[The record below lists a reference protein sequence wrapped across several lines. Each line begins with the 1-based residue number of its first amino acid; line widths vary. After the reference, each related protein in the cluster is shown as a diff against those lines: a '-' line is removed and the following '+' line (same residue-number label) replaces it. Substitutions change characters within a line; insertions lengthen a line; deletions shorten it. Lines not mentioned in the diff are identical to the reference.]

1 MADRFVRGRRFE
13 ATTAPAHRF
22 SDSHCTDALP
32 APPANQESCALQDNL
47 FHHHRHGSGWLHSRL
62 GDGVAGAAA
71 NCAHHAVTI
80 PSVRD
85 STGKAPDFGRAPSV
99 LLVDEHALVR
109 AGLRSLI
116 DTIPGLNVVA
126 EASEMSDAIELAHA
140 HQPDA
145 ILVSAAAWANGG
157 ADLGPRLRRELPT
170 SCVLV
175 IGGEPVAGGS
185 AGFAGGYCCLP
196 REAGIQEFCA
206 AISSLLGG
214 RCADCGFRS
223 GICPAMQ
230 NAALLT
236 RRERQVAVRVAD
248 GLTSKQIASM
258 LGVAIRTVNTYR
270 ESLARKIGASSAAA
284 LTRFVIES
292 GLRDTSAAD
301 GDGSSGA

>member
-1 MADRFVRGRRFE
+1 M
-13 ATTAPAHRF
+13 
-22 SDSHCTDALP
+22 
-32 APPANQESCALQDNL
+32 
-47 FHHHRHGSGWLHSRL
+47 
-62 GDGVAGAAA
+62 
-71 NCAHHAVTI
+71 TI
-80 PSVRD
+80 PSVCD
-85 STGKAPDFGRAPSV
+85 STGNAPDRDRAPSV

-126 EASEMSDAIELAHA
+126 EASQMSDAIELAHV

-145 ILVSAAAWANGG
+145 ILVSAAAWAQGG
-157 ADLGPRLRRELPT
+157 VDLAPRLRHELPQ

-175 IGGEPVAGGS
+175 IGGEAVTGGS
-185 AGFAGGYCCLP
+185 AEFAGGYCCLP
-196 REAGIQEFCA
+196 REAGIREFCA

-214 RCADCGFRS
+214 RCPDCGLQGGS
-223 GICPAMQ
+223 CPATQ
-230 NAALLT
+230 NAALLS